1 MHKCQV
7 DLVYSMS
14 VLTCI
19 CERGGVLVDSYQ
31 LPWQQSHGEEY
42 GWRCDQWQL
51 PWQINWG
58 SSCCHV
64 KMRFTV
70 PVYSRK
76 GKAREGI
83 CTALSL
89 IIYSTLWASCS
100 ESNTVVR
107 WNINEAL
114 DRIIERAIVRVLKG
128 NYPSQETPLWGI
140 KRMCHVL
147 SQTEYRYERI

>member
-107 WNINEAL
+107 WNINWAFPDMVTL
-114 DRIIERAIVRVLKG
+114 VQTPFNTYKCNQYSFVTIKKVQLTIH
-128 NYPSQETPLWGI
+128 NSETSVHLTAG
-140 KRMCHVL
+140 
-147 SQTEYRYERI
+147 